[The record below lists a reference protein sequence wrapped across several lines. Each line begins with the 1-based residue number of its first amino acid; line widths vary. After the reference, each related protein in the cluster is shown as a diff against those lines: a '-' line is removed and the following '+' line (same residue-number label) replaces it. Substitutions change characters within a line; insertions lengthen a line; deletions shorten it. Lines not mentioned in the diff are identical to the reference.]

1 MSVTRAQKVRL
12 GVFVLVSTVLLG
24 AMVVI
29 LVGGRLTRKEDK
41 YFARFEETVSGLEIG
56 APVKFH
62 GVRIGSVTTIEIDSD
77 DVTLVRVNLSLRR
90 DTPVKT
96 DAVVM
101 LNTMGITGL
110 KFVELTGGTNEAA
123 LLPPGSEI
131 TSGASLLDRLTGK
144 ADVITE
150 KIELLIN
157 NTLAI
162 TGPAQQEQVKQIL
175 GNVQNLLEKT
185 NDLVVRN
192 EARIDQV
199 IDDVTVAARNLRE
212 ASVTTND
219 LMQQARGQVTD
230 MLADLDRLLLYFEQ
244 VVADQNHYLATLLN
258 DADATVLA
266 VQELI
271 VSPFVRRI
279 PREAEETV
287 LAALQLVQSADVGVA
302 NLLGNLQ
309 GTAGR
314 LQGLLA
320 DKRVEN
326 MLDSFSGLSSKLEG
340 LVDTLD
346 LTTRQAREDVFKTLA
361 NLKDVVRNLNDF
373 TQMLL
378 ENPSILLRGSQ
389 LKERKL

>member
-12 GVFVLVSTVLLG
+12 GIFVLVSTVLLG
-24 AMVVI
+24 AMVMV
-29 LVGGRLTRKEDK
+29 LVGGRLTRKEDD
-41 YFARFEETVSGLEIG
+41 YYARFAETVSGLEIG

-62 GVRIGSVTTIEIDSD
+62 GVRIGSVTTIEIDSE
-77 DVTLVRVNLSLRR
+77 DVTLVRVNLSLRHG
-90 DTPVKT
+90 TPVKT

-101 LNTMGITGL
+101 LNSMGITGL
-110 KFVELTGGTNEAA
+110 KFVELTGGTNEAE

-131 TSGASLLDRLTGK
+131 KSGASLLDRLTGK
-144 ADVITE
+144 ADIITE

-157 NTLAI
+157 NVLAI
-162 TGPAQQEQVKQIL
+162 TGPAQQEQVKEIL
-175 GNVQNLLEKT
+175 ANVQTLLEEA
-185 NDLVVRN
+185 NDMIARN

-199 IDDVTVAARNLRE
+199 IGDFSVASRNLRE
-212 ASVTTND
+212 ASGTTNE
-219 LMQQARGQVTD
+219 LVQQAGEQVTD
-230 MLADLDRLLLYFEQ
+230 MLADADRLLLDFEQ
-244 VVADQNHYLATLLN
+244 VVSDQDHNLSTLLN

-266 VQELI
+266 VQELV
-271 VSPFVRRI
+271 VSPYVKRI

-287 LAALQLVQSADVGVA
+287 LAALQLIRNADTGVTS
-302 NLLGNLQ
+302 LLGNLQ
-309 GTAGR
+309 GTAER
-314 LQGLLA
+314 LRGLLA
-320 DKRVEN
+320 GEKVQAA
-326 MLDSFSGLSSKLEG
+326 LDSFFRLAGKLEG

>member
-12 GVFVLVSTVLLG
+12 GIFVLVSTVLLG
-24 AMVVI
+24 TMVMV
-29 LVGGRLTRKEDK
+29 LVGGRLTRQEDD
-41 YFARFEETVSGLEIG
+41 YFARFAETVSGLEVG

-77 DVTLVRVNLSLRR
+77 DVTLVRVNLSLRSG
-90 DTPVKT
+90 TPVKT

-110 KFVELTGGTNEAA
+110 KFVELTGGTNEAE
-123 LLPPGSEI
+123 LLAPGSEI
-131 TSGASLLDRLTGK
+131 KSGPSLLDRLTGK

-157 NTLAI
+157 NVLAI
-162 TGPAQQEQVKQIL
+162 TGPAQQEQVKEIL
-175 GNVQNLLEKT
+175 ANVQALLEET
-185 NDLVVRN
+185 NDLIARN

-199 IDDVTVAARNLRE
+199 IDDFSVAASNLRE
-212 ASVTTND
+212 ASGTTNE
-219 LMQQARGQVTD
+219 LVEQAGDQVTD
-230 MLADLDRLLLYFEQ
+230 MLADADRLLLDFEQ
-244 VVADQNHYLATLLN
+244 VVIDQNHYLSTLLN

-271 VSPFVRRI
+271 VSPYVKRI

-287 LAALQLVQSADVGVA
+287 LAALQLIQNANVGVN

-309 GTAGR
+309 GTAER
-314 LQGLLA
+314 LRILIAGDKVQGA
-320 DKRVEN
+320 
-326 MLDSFSGLSSKLEG
+326 LDSFFRLAGKLEG

-346 LTTRQAREDVFKTLA
+346 LTTRQAREDIFKTLA